1 MDTAQSLAFRK
12 LLTEAI
18 KRGASDVHL
27 TIGAHP
33 MVRVDSTLRPLP
45 NEEILTEEY
54 LNIVID
60 GILNPAQKEKL
71 TRDRD
76 VIFTTVF
83 DEKIRSKVHVFYQE
97 GFPVIS
103 FHFFSMIVKTPQEL
117 GIELNFDRFISA
129 KSGLLIITGPRGS
142 GRTTLTVGLLE
153 HINRTQ
159 AVHIMMIEDP
169 IEYNLNG
176 NQSIVVQR
184 EVGSDIRTI
193 GEGLT
198 AAEQEDVDI
207 LYVSDVKNADQMR
220 TILELANS
228 GMFVIVV
235 FNTDS
240 STMALEKIVSFF
252 GTNEQQHIRNLLA
265 ESLRGVIVQFILP
278 KIGGGVVSIHEIL
291 LNNSSVRTLITSDKL
306 NQIGQLIKVSRAEGM
321 TSIDHELAMRI
332 RNNEILFEHAR
343 TIAEDLQTLN
353 TLIRT

>member
-33 MVRVDSTLRPLP
+33 MVRVDATLRPLLD
-45 NEEILTEEY
+45 EETVTEQY
-54 LNIVID
+54 LSTVIE

-76 VIFTTVF
+76 VVFTTVF

-103 FHFFSMIVKTPQEL
+103 FHFFSLAVKTPQEL

-159 AVHIMMIEDP
+159 AVHIMTIEDP

-176 NQSIVVQR
+176 NRSMVVQR
-184 EVGSDIRTI
+184 EVGGDVRTVQ
-193 GEGLT
+193 EGLT

-220 TILELANS
+220 TVLELANS
-228 GMFVIVV
+228 GMFVVIV

-240 STMALEKIVSFF
+240 SAMALEKIISFF
-252 GTNEQQHIRNLLA
+252 GSNEQPHIRNLLA

-291 LNNSSVRTLITSDKL
+291 LNNMSVKTLIASDKL
-306 NQIGQLIKVSRAEGM
+306 QQISQLIKVSRAEGM

-332 RNNEILFEHAR
+332 RNNEVLLEHAR
-343 TIAEDLQTLN
+343 SIAQDLQTLD

>member
-27 TIGAHP
+27 TIGSHP
-33 MVRVDSTLRPLP
+33 LVRVDGILRPLSD
-45 NEEILTEEY
+45 EETVTEQY
-54 LNIVID
+54 LNTIID
-60 GILNPAQKEKL
+60 GILSQTQKEKL

-83 DEKIRSKVHVFYQE
+83 DEKIRSKVHIFFQE

-103 FHFFSMIVKTPQEL
+103 FHFFSLEVKTPEEL
-117 GIELNFDRFISA
+117 GIELNFNRFISA

-159 AVHIMMIEDP
+159 AVHIMTIEDP

-176 NQSIVVQR
+176 NRSMVVQR
-184 EVGSDIRTI
+184 EVGSDVRTV
-193 GEGLT
+193 GEGLA

-207 LYVSDVKNADQMR
+207 LYVSDIKNADQMR
-220 TILELANS
+220 TVLELANS

-240 STMALEKIVSFF
+240 SAMALEKVISFF
-252 GTNEQQHIRNLLA
+252 GSNEQPHIRNLLA
-265 ESLRGVIVQFILP
+265 ESLRGVVVQFMVP
-278 KIGGGVVSIHEIL
+278 KIGGGVVSVHEIL
-291 LNNSSVRTLITSDKL
+291 LNNPSVRTLIISDKL
-306 NQIGQLIKVSRAEGM
+306 QQIGQLIKVSRAEGM
-321 TSIDHELAMRI
+321 ASSDHELAMRV
-332 RNNEILFEHAR
+332 RNNEVLLEHAR
-343 TIAEDLQTLN
+343 TIAQDQQTLD
-353 TLIRT
+353 TLMKM